1 MEKIIIEKQHENSD
15 YVTISMRIKESTC
28 ASLKEISKKTNRSR
42 NQIINILLENAIE
55 NAEIK

>member
-1 MEKIIIEKQHENSD
+1 MEKIIIKKQHENN
-15 YVTISMRIKESTC
+15 YILISARLKTSIYNKLEEL
-28 ASLKEISKKTNRSR
+28 ASKTNRSR